1 MIKLF
6 SDEEYEKAGY
16 YDLLLL
22 KCYTCEEPFYK
33 QKGDIKKVY
42 LNKGEG
48 TCQYCTNECR
58 IAAQIKYGSLKK
70 LVNCN
75 CCGIEFSKR
84 TSQVV
89 RSKNHFCS
97 RSCNAKYHNVRK
109 SKGTRRSKLEVW
121 IEEQLTKDYPEL
133 NIDYNEK
140 NQIGC
145 ELDIYIKNYKLAFEL
160 NGIFHYEPVYGE
172 SKLNQTQNNDQR
184 KFQACIEKGIS
195 LCVIDTSNQKYFK
208 PDSSKKYYDIIKK
221 IINENSNKL

>member
-1 MIKLF
+1 M
-6 SDEEYEKAGY
+6 
-16 YDLLLL
+16 LLE
-22 KCYTCEEPFYK
+22 CYTCKKSFYK
-33 QKGDIKKVY
+33 EKGYIKKLY
-42 LNKGEG
+42 LNKTHN
-48 TCQYCTNECR
+48 TCRYCSVKCKTSSR
-58 IAAQIKYGSLKK
+58 VKYEPLKQ
-70 LVNCN
+70 LINCSF
-75 CCGIEFSKR
+75 CGVEFNKK
-84 TSQVV
+84 TSEIVK
-89 RSKNHFCS
+89 SKNHFCS
-97 RSCNAKYHNVRK
+97 RSCNAKYYNTHK
-109 SKGTRRSKLEVW
+109 SKGSQRSKLEVW